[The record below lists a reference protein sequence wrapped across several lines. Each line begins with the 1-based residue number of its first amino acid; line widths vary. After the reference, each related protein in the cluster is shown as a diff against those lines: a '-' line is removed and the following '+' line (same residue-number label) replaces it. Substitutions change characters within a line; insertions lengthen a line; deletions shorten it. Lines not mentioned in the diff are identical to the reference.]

1 MTAAGTAVLLGTVL
15 WLTFFDGSVGTK
27 WTAKAAPSAQPPASP
42 APQGEQSPSPSPS
55 PSSARPR
62 GGKPSSANTG
72 VPSGTQLTIV
82 TADQV
87 FATPGQVIS
96 DKDFRGFVKVTGHD
110 ITFRNSIFRGR
121 ATNSNASLLNTQQ
134 GVNTTVIDSEFVPA
148 NPSATIDAIW
158 AKNSRFTRV
167 NVHGAVDGF
176 KAGGNVIIED
186 SYIHDLS
193 WFASDPN
200 QGGGATHNDGVQS
213 FEGDSKI
220 TLRRNNIDL
229 SSSKQANA
237 AWQNSATDV
246 HIENN
251 WLDGGGCTLNFA
263 HRNNQPLTG
272 IYVVGNRFGRHS
284 FYSCPILI
292 STKTTLS
299 QNSNNVWDD
308 TGKPIPRPQ
317 QHD

>member
-1 MTAAGTAVLLGTVL
+1 MASCGGADEAAGGG
-15 WLTFFDGSVGTK
+15 DGGRHGC
-27 WTAKAAPSAQPPASP
+27 PA
-42 APQGEQSPSPSPS
+42 
-55 PSSARPR
+55 
-62 GGKPSSANTG
+62 
-72 VPSGTQLTIV
+72 
-82 TADQV
+82 
-87 FATPGQVIS
+87 
-96 DKDFRGFVKVTGHD
+96 
-110 ITFRNSIFRGR
+110 RN
-121 ATNSNASLLNTQQ
+121 
-134 GVNTTVIDSEFVPA
+134 P
-148 NPSATIDAIW
+148 
-158 AKNSRFTRV
+158 
-167 NVHGAVDGF
+167 
-176 KAGGNVIIED
+176 
-186 SYIHDLS
+186 S

-200 QGGGATHNDGVQS
+200 QGGGATHDDGVQS

-237 AWQNSATDV
+237 AWQNSATDAHV
-246 HIENN
+246 ENN

-299 QNSNNVWDD
+299 QNGGNVWDD
-308 TGKPIPRPQ
+308 TGKPIPKPQ